1 MLGPLLALTA
11 SLSWGLGDFLAGLR
25 TRRLP
30 VVTVLVV
37 SQAAGFATIALVV
50 AVRGTGP
57 PDGRYL
63 AYAALAGVAGAVGLA
78 ALYQGLAVGP
88 MSIVAPI
95 SATAAVV
102 PVVVDLASGGRPS
115 SVQAVGIGLAVVG
128 VVLASRP
135 PGSGGVRQRA
145 AKGVALALVAA
156 LSFGLLLTALGEAS
170 EGDPYWG
177 TLTMRATSF
186 SLLVLAALVLRPS
199 FALGERDL
207 PVLLL
212 IGVLDTAGNALFAV
226 ATTESLLSVAAVLG
240 QLYPVVTVLLARLV
254 LGERISRGQGI
265 GVVSAFAGVALVTA
279 AST

>member
-1 MLGPLLALTA
+1 VGPLLALTA

-37 SQAAGFATIALVV
+37 SQAAGLTTIALVV
-50 AVRGTGP
+50 AVRSAGP
-57 PDGRYL
+57 PDARHLLYGS
-63 AYAALAGVAGAVGLA
+63 LAGVCGAVGLA
-78 ALYQGLAVGP
+78 ALYRGLAVGP

-95 SATAAVV
+95 SATAAAV
-102 PVVVDLASGGRPS
+102 PVVFDLVTGDRPS
-115 SVQAVGIGLAVVG
+115 DAQAVGIALAVAG
-128 VVLASRP
+128 VVLASRA
-135 PGSGGVRQRA
+135 GAAEGRRASAEGV
-145 AKGVALALVAA
+145 GLALVAA
-156 LSFGLLLTALGEAS
+156 VSFGLLLVLLGEAS

-177 TLTMRATSF
+177 TLAMRGTSF

-199 FALGERDL
+199 FALAERDL

-240 QLYPVVTVLLARLV
+240 QLYPVVTVLLARFV
-254 LGERISRGQGI
+254 LGERMSRGQGA
-265 GVVSAFAGVALVTA
+265 GVVGAFAGVALITA
-279 AST
+279 G

>member
-1 MLGPLLALTA
+1 MLGPLLALGA

-37 SQAAGFATIALVV
+37 SQAAGLATIALVV
-50 AVRGTGP
+50 AVRGAGP
-57 PDGRYL
+57 PDARHLLYGS
-63 AYAALAGVAGAVGLA
+63 LAGVCGAVGLA
-78 ALYQGLAVGP
+78 ALYRGLAVGP

-95 SATAAVV
+95 SATAAAV
-102 PVVVDLASGGRPS
+102 PVVFDLVMGDRPS
-115 SVQAVGIGLAVVG
+115 GVQAAGIALAVAG
-128 VVLASRP
+128 VVLASRA
-135 PGSGGVRQRA
+135 GAAEGRRASTEGV
-145 AKGVALALVAA
+145 GLALVAA
-156 LSFGLLLTALGEAS
+156 VSFGLLLVLLGEAS

-177 TLTMRATSF
+177 TLAMRGTSF

-199 FALGERDL
+199 FALAERDL

-212 IGVLDTAGNALFAV
+212 IGVLDTAGNTLFAV

-254 LGERISRGQGI
+254 LGERMSRGQGA
-265 GVVSAFAGVALVTA
+265 GVVSAFTGVALITA
-279 AST
+279 G